1 MKAEIFRL
9 SEVSINHGSRSA
21 RPQIPGSKD
30 RLQLFKL
37 SIRCILN
44 WNNDIG
50 IMSPRLHTFCSPLP
64 CPWCWCWGAQSHCD
78 IVILIDRVQQQLE
91 KNGIGHLM
99 YWKTLCSSL
108 VIRLNY
114 FCWPK
119 HSPLWPAYNYWSR
132 VARLCDAIACYYRL
146 LSYPFT
152 SYFWVTVSATSRQ
165 ANACL
170 FSIDLNF

>member
-1 MKAEIFRL
+1 MAEIFWL
-9 SEVSINHGSRSA
+9 GEVSINHGSRSA

-50 IMSPRLHTFCSPLP
+50 IMSPRLHIFCSPLP
-64 CPWCWCWGAQSHCD
+64 WCWCWCWGAQNHCD
-78 IVILIDRVQQQLE
+78 IVILIDRVQQQME
-91 KNGIGHLM
+91 KNRDRTSHEL
-99 YWKTLCSSL
+99 KNHCSSL
-108 VIRLNY
+108 IGLNY

-119 HSPLWPAYNYWSR
+119 HSPAYNYWSR
-132 VARLCDAIACYYRL
+132 VAYAINRL
-146 LSYPFT
+146 LSCPFT
-152 SYFWVTVSATSRQ
+152 YYFWVRVSAASRQ